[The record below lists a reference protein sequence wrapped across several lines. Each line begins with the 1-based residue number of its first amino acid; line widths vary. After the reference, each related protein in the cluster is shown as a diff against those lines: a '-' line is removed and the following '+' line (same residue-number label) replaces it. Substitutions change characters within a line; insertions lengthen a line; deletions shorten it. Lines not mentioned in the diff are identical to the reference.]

1 MSRLIR
7 NLRHLERSEEGHA
20 APLLLAIV
28 AAAGAIA
35 LGIGASEDS
44 SIVAIVGGVVLGLG
58 VIGAIAADHLTIDY
72 EIYNRLD
79 ELEK

>member
-7 NLRHLERSEEGHA
+7 ILRHLERSEEGHA

-28 AAAGAIA
+28 GAAGAIA

-58 VIGAIAADHLTIDY
+58 VIGAIVANHMTIDY
-72 EIYNRLD
+72 EIYNRLND
-79 ELEK
+79 LEK

>member
-1 MSRLIR
+1 MLRLIW
-7 NLRHLERSEEGHA
+7 NLRRLERSEEGHA

-44 SIVAIVGGVVLGLG
+44 SIVAIIGGVVLGLG
-58 VIGAIAADHLTIDY
+58 VIGAIVADHMTIDY
-72 EIYNRLD
+72 DIYSRLN

>member
-7 NLRHLERSEEGHA
+7 NLRQLERSEEGHA
-20 APLLLAIV
+20 ELLLTAVV

-35 LGIGASEDS
+35 LGIGASEGS

-58 VIGAIAADHLTIDY
+58 VIAASMASHIKVDY
-72 EIYNRLD
+72 DIYRRLD
-79 ELEK
+79 DLEK

>member
-1 MSRLIR
+1 MLRLIR

-20 APLLLAIV
+20 VPSLLAIV

-44 SIVAIVGGVVLGLG
+44 SIVAIIGGVVLGVG
-58 VIGAIAADHLTIDY
+58 VFATIMAYHVTIDY
-72 EIYNRLD
+72 EIYKRLD

>member
-1 MSRLIR
+1 MLRLIR
-7 NLRHLERSEEGHA
+7 NLRDLGRGEEGHA
-20 APLLLAIV
+20 APLLVAIV

-58 VIGAIAADHLTIDY
+58 VIGAIMAYHLTIDY
-72 EIYNRLD
+72 DIYKRLD
-79 ELEK
+79 DLEK

>member
-1 MSRLIR
+1 MLRLIR
-7 NLRHLERSEEGHA
+7 YLRRLERNEEGHA

-58 VIGAIAADHLTIDY
+58 VVGAIIANHMTIDY
-72 EIYNRLD
+72 DIYSRLND
-79 ELEK
+79 LEK

>member
-1 MSRLIR
+1 MLRLIR
-7 NLRHLERSEEGHA
+7 NLSQLERSEDGHT
-20 APLLLAIV
+20 APLLMAII

-58 VIGAIAADHLTIDY
+58 VVGAIIANHMTIDY
-72 EIYNRLD
+72 DIYSRLND
-79 ELEK
+79 LEK

>member
-1 MSRLIR
+1 MLRLIR
-7 NLRHLERSEEGHA
+7 NLRHLERSEEGHT
-20 APLLLAIV
+20 APLLAAIV

-58 VIGAIAADHLTIDY
+58 VIGAIVADHITIDY
-72 EIYNRLD
+72 EIYNRLND
-79 ELEK
+79 LEK

>member
-1 MSRLIR
+1 MLRLIR
-7 NLRHLERSEEGHA
+7 NLRQLERSEEGHT
-20 APLLLAIV
+20 APLFSAII

-58 VIGAIAADHLTIDY
+58 VIGAIMAYHMTIDY
-72 EIYNRLD
+72 DIYRRLD
-79 ELEK
+79 DLEK

>member
-28 AAAGAIA
+28 GAAGAIA

-58 VIGAIAADHLTIDY
+58 VIGAIVANHMTIDY
-72 EIYNRLD
+72 EIYNRLND
-79 ELEK
+79 LEK